1 MVRLGIPLMG
11 VLVLSFCAAWAAPP
25 PACEWSPGMYWEWS
39 VTPPQSPSSSVTTRV
54 YVLKAERWGDYEVDF
69 LAWIW
74 PFELGESVQLGAAVR
89 QPCGQMRGFGLW
101 APNAHRWW
109 IYPPG
114 TEIEQRWQGGVT
126 GEGTLRV
133 TIADEE
139 VTVEVPAG
147 VFEGCVH
154 LTLAGEYMDG
164 GEGHEVREEVWFS
177 RELGW
182 PVKGIFRYGLL
193 PESHFELL
201 GLGQLELREAV
212 ARVLAAV
219 DSMAA
224 LGDPFEHQAFRVRE
238 QLRSL
243 GLPPEE

>member
-11 VLVLSFCAAWAAPP
+11 VLVLSFCAAWAAPT
-25 PACEWSPGMYWEWS
+25 PACEWSPGTYWEWS

-154 LTLAGEYMDG
+154 LTLAGEYVVG
-164 GEGHEVREEVWFS
+164 EEGHEVREEVWFS

-182 PVKGIFRYGLL
+182 PVKGTFRYGLL
-193 PESHFELL
+193 SESHFELL
-201 GLGQLELREAV
+201 ALGQLELGEAV